1 MAVLIYGVLFLM
13 AISVMMYRSYLDVK
27 QNH

>member
-13 AISVMMYRSYLDVK
+13 AISVMMYRSYQDAK
-27 QNH
+27 QNR

>member
-1 MAVLIYGVLFLM
+1 MAVLIYGVIFLM

>member
-1 MAVLIYGVLFLM
+1 MAVIIYGILFLM
-13 AISVMMYRSYLDVK
+13 AISIMMYRSYLDVK